1 LSDEMEETRPN
12 PEDLRAEE
20 KRVRELQIMAD
31 LVVCLL
37 TGADLVLYES
47 LLLLKATKRFALNRF
62 PDKEETYE
70 LIYGSRFRR
79 VLGKRMAL
87 SSERN

>member
-1 LSDEMEETRPN
+1 MERRSPH
-12 PEDLRAEE
+12 PGDLWAEE
-20 KRVRELQIMAD
+20 RRVRELQIMAD

-37 TGADLVLYES
+37 TGSNLALYEA
-47 LLLLKATKRFALNRF
+47 LLLLKAAKRFALKRF

-79 VLGKRMAL
+79 VLGERIAL

>member
-1 LSDEMEETRPN
+1 MRLN
-12 PEDLRAEE
+12 PEDLWAEE
-20 KRVRELQIMAD
+20 RRVRELQIMAD

-37 TGADLVLYES
+37 TGAELPLYES
-47 LLLLKATKRFALNRF
+47 LLLLKAAKRFTLKRF
-62 PDKEETYE
+62 PDKEETYD

-79 VLGKRMAL
+79 VLGERIAL

>member
-1 LSDEMEETRPN
+1 MEQGRPHS
-12 PEDLRAEE
+12 EDLWAEE
-20 KRVRELQIMAD
+20 RRVRELQIMAD

-37 TGADLVLYES
+37 AGTNLAPYQS
-47 LLLLKATKRFALNRF
+47 LLLLKAAKRFALNRF

-79 VLGKRMAL
+79 VLGERMAL